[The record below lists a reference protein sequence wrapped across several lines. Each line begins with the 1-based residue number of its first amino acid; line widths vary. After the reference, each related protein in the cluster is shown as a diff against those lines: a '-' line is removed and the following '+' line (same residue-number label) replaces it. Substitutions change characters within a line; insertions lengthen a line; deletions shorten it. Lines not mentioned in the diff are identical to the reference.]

1 MNHLRFLRYVDET
14 ARCGS
19 IRLAAQRLHV
29 AASAVN
35 RRILDIEAELGTP
48 IFERLP
54 RGMRLTAAG
63 ELFVHYIRDR
73 RAALDRVLSEIEDLK
88 GLRRGRVAIS
98 ASQALARRFLP
109 QTIAAFQQHHPLVDF
124 EIRITD
130 YRQASESLRQYESD
144 LSLVFNPEPSGDL
157 ETIASVEQRLVLV
170 MAHNHPLAQ
179 RSGALA
185 LRDCVDY
192 PIVLAHPEL
201 SGRQLLERY
210 LSRSSIKLKPVVQSN
225 SFEFLL
231 GYLLQAHALSFQ
243 IAIGVD
249 DEGGQLTSREL
260 SDRGFPRGSL
270 ELAHLRGRALPIA
283 VQLFADHLVARLA
296 DLPRRRVARAAKSS
310 EVASD
315 IT

>member
-14 ARCGS
+14 ARSGS

-48 IFERLP
+48 LFERLP

-63 ELFVHYIRDR
+63 ELFVHYIRSR
-73 RAALDRVLSEIEDLK
+73 RAALDQVMSEIEDLK
-88 GLRRGRVAIS
+88 GLRRGRVGIA

-109 QTIAAFQQHHPLVDF
+109 EAIAAFQARHPLVDF
-124 EIRITD
+124 DVQITD
-130 YRQASESLRQYESD
+130 YRQASEALRAYDCD
-144 LSLVFNPEPSGDL
+144 LSLVFNPE
-157 ETIASVEQRLVLV
+157 ASSDIEPLASAEQRLVLV
-170 MAHNHPLAQ
+170 MASHHPLAL
-179 RSGALA
+179 RTDPLA

-192 PIVLAHPEL
+192 PIVLAQREL
-201 SGRQLLERY
+201 SGRQLLERF
-210 LSRSSIKLKPVVQSN
+210 LSRSSIKLRPVVESN

-231 GYLLQAHALSFQ
+231 GYLLQGEALSFQ
-243 IAIGVD
+243 IAVGVE
-249 DEGGQLTSREL
+249 EGDSRLTSREL

-270 ELAHLRGRALPIA
+270 VLAHLRGRALPVA
-283 VQLFADHLVARLA
+283 AQLFADLLVERMSMIS
-296 DLPRRRVARAAKSS
+296 RRRTARSGKLTA
-310 EVASD
+310 VDSD